1 MMIVLCNYIEIQVI
15 IVLLEL
21 RLCIIINNFGTSKK
35 MNFVYSLKRQDTS
48 SRSSSYTG
56 IQINRTP
63 NTNVT
68 A

>member
-63 NTNVT
+63 NTVT